1 MAIFI
6 SSFWL
11 KGYQTKGIFNFMNVL
26 EFLHTRQSNPHLHG
40 NTPDQETID
49 NILKAGMRVPD
60 HGCLTPWRFTVIKDD
75 GLTKLSKAFKSA
87 VITDGGDEAKIEK
100 AAKMPFRAPLIIVI
114 STKFHQ
120 HVKVPKQEQLIAA
133 GCAVHAMQMAA
144 TCLKLGSVW
153 RTGEM
158 SYHPLVKER
167 LNIELHEEIVGFLY
181 IGDELKELPLKNSKS
196 LEDHVSYF

>member
-1 MAIFI
+1 
-6 SSFWL
+6 
-11 KGYQTKGIFNFMNVL
+11 MNVL
-26 EFLHTRQSNPHLHG
+26 EFLHTRQSNPNLQG
-40 NTPDQETID
+40 NAPDEDVIN

-60 HGCLTPWRFTVIKDD
+60 HAGLTPWRFTVVKDE

-87 VITDGGDEAKIEK
+87 IISDNGDEAKIDK
-100 AAKMPFRAPLIIVI
+100 ASKMPFRSPLIIVV

-133 GCAVHAMQMAA
+133 GCAAHAIQMAA
-144 TCLKLGSVW
+144 TCLGYGAMW

-167 LNIELHEEIVGFLY
+167 LGIELHEEIVGFVY
-181 IGDELKELPLKNSKS
+181 IGDKAKELPLKNSRD
-196 LEDHVSYF
+196 LEDYVHYF

>member
-1 MAIFI
+1 
-6 SSFWL
+6 
-11 KGYQTKGIFNFMNVL
+11 MNVL
-26 EFLHTRQSNPHLHG
+26 EFLHTRQSNPHLQG
-40 NTPDQETID
+40 STPDEDTIK

-60 HGCLTPWRFTVIKDD
+60 HAGLTPWRFSVVKEQ

-87 VITDGGDEAKIEK
+87 VISDGGDDAKIEK
-100 AAKMPFRAPLIIVI
+100 AAKMPFRAPLVIVI

-133 GCAVHAMQMAA
+133 GCAAHAMQMAA
-144 TCLKLGSVW
+144 TCLNLGAVW

-167 LNIELHEEIVGFLY
+167 LGIELHDEIVGFLY
-181 IGDELKELPLKNSKS
+181 IGEKAKELPLKCSKE
-196 LEDHVSYF
+196 LEDYVSYF

>member
-1 MAIFI
+1 
-6 SSFWL
+6 
-11 KGYQTKGIFNFMNVL
+11 MNVL
-26 EFLHTRQSNPHLHG
+26 DFLHTRQSNPHLQG
-40 NTPDQETID
+40 NTPNEEVIN

-60 HGCLTPWRFTVIKDD
+60 HAGLTPWHFTIVKDE
-75 GLTKLSKAFKSA
+75 GLTKLSKTFKSA
-87 VITDGGDEAKIEK
+87 AISDGGDEAKIEK

-133 GCAVHAMQMAA
+133 GCTVQAMQMAA
-144 TCLKLGSVW
+144 ASLALGAMW

-167 LNIELHEEIVGFLY
+167 LAIELHEEIVGFLY
-181 IGDELKELPLKNSKS
+181 IGEKAKELPLKTSKA
-196 LEDHVSYF
+196 LDDYVTYF

>member
-1 MAIFI
+1 
-6 SSFWL
+6 
-11 KGYQTKGIFNFMNVL
+11 MNVL

-40 NTPDQETID
+40 NTPEQEVID

-60 HGCLTPWRFTVIKDD
+60 HAGLTPWHFTVVKDD

-87 VITDGGDEAKIEK
+87 VITGGADEAKIEK

-133 GCAVHAMQMAA
+133 GCTVHAMQMAA
-144 TCLKLGSVW
+144 TCLNLGSVW

-181 IGDELKELPLKNSKS
+181 IGEASKDLPLKTSKAH
-196 LEDHVSYF
+196 EEYVSYF

>member
-1 MAIFI
+1 
-6 SSFWL
+6 
-11 KGYQTKGIFNFMNVL
+11 MNVL
-26 EFLHTRQSNPHLHG
+26 DFLQTRQSNPHLEG
-40 NTPDQETID
+40 NTPDEEAIN
-49 NILKAGMRVPD
+49 NIIKAGMRVPD
-60 HGCLTPWRFTVIKDD
+60 HAGLTPWRFAVVKEH

-87 VITDGGDEAKIEK
+87 VISDGGDEAKIEK

-133 GCAVHAMQMAA
+133 GCAAHAMQMAA
-144 TCLKLGSVW
+144 TCLNFGAMW

-167 LNIELHEEIVGFLY
+167 LGIELHEEIVGFLY
-181 IGDELKELPLKNSKS
+181 IGEKAKELPLKSSKE
-196 LEDHVSYF
+196 LGEYVSYF

>member
-1 MAIFI
+1 
-6 SSFWL
+6 
-11 KGYQTKGIFNFMNVL
+11 MNAL
-26 EFLHTRQSNPHLHG
+26 EFLHTRQSNPHLQG
-40 NTPDQETID
+40 SAPDEEVIN

-60 HGCLTPWRFTVIKDD
+60 HACLIPWRFTVIKEA

-87 VITDGGDEAKIEK
+87 VISDGGDDVKIEK

-133 GCAVHAMQMAA
+133 GCAAHAMQMAA
-144 TCLKLGSVW
+144 TCLGLGAMW

-167 LNIELHEEIVGFLY
+167 LGIELHEEIVGFLY
-181 IGDELKELPLKNSKS
+181 IGDKAKELPLKVSKAP
-196 LEDHVSYF
+196 DDYVSFFN

>member
-1 MAIFI
+1 
-6 SSFWL
+6 
-11 KGYQTKGIFNFMNVL
+11 
-26 EFLHTRQSNPHLHG
+26 
-40 NTPDQETID
+40 
-49 NILKAGMRVPD
+49 
-60 HGCLTPWRFTVIKDD
+60 
-75 GLTKLSKAFKSA
+75 
-87 VITDGGDEAKIEK
+87 
-100 AAKMPFRAPLIIVI
+100 
-114 STKFHQ
+114 
-120 HVKVPKQEQLIAA
+120 
-133 GCAVHAMQMAA
+133 MQMAA

>member
-1 MAIFI
+1 
-6 SSFWL
+6 
-11 KGYQTKGIFNFMNVL
+11 MNVL

-40 NTPDQETID
+40 NTPDEGVIN

-60 HGCLTPWRFTVIKDD
+60 HAGLTPWRFTLVKDE

-87 VITDGGDEAKIEK
+87 VISDGADEAKIEK

-120 HVKVPKQEQLIAA
+120 HVKVPKQEQIIAA
-133 GCAVHAMQMAA
+133 GCSVHAMQMAA
-144 TCLKLGSVW
+144 SCLDLGSVW

-181 IGDELKELPLKNSKS
+181 IGDKSKELPLKSSKA
-196 LEDHVSYF
+196 LDEYVSYF

>member
-1 MAIFI
+1 
-6 SSFWL
+6 
-11 KGYQTKGIFNFMNVL
+11 MNVL
-26 EFLHTRQSNPHLHG
+26 EFLHTRQSNPYLHG
-40 NTPDQETID
+40 NSPDEHAIS

-60 HGCLTPWRFTVIKDD
+60 HAGLTPWRFTIVKDD
-75 GLTKLSKAFKSA
+75 GLIKLSKAFKSA
-87 VITDGGDEAKIEK
+87 AISDGGDELKVEK
-100 AAKMPFRAPLIIVI
+100 AAKMSFRAPLIIVI

-133 GCAVHAMQMAA
+133 GCTVHAMQMAA
-144 TCLKLGSVW
+144 TTLNLGAVW

-181 IGDELKELPLKNSKS
+181 IGEKSKELPVKKGR
-196 LEDHVSYF
+196 DFDDYVSYF

>member
-1 MAIFI
+1 
-6 SSFWL
+6 
-11 KGYQTKGIFNFMNVL
+11 MNVL

-40 NTPDQETID
+40 NTPDEEVIN

-60 HGCLTPWRFTVIKDD
+60 HAGLKPWRFTLVKDE

-87 VITDGGDEAKIEK
+87 VISDGADEAKIEK

-120 HVKVPKQEQLIAA
+120 HVKVPKQEQIIAA
-133 GCAVHAMQMAA
+133 GCSVHAMQMAA
-144 TCLKLGSVW
+144 SCLDLGAVW

-181 IGDELKELPLKNSKS
+181 IGDKLKELPLKSSKA
-196 LEDHVSYF
+196 LDEYVSYF